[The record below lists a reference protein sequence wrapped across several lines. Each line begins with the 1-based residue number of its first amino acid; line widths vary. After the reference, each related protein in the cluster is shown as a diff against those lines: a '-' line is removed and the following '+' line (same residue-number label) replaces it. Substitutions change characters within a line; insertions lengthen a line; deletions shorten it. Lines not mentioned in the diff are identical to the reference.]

1 MLVSLI
7 VVMIFLS
14 FAVPALIYVK
24 GSDKIKSAKRALTVN
39 IGTYFTAIVSASIMV
54 FASAPVFAAGETANN
69 MSIGTGIAY
78 IAAALCTTAST
89 IAAGKAV
96 GTSASAAI
104 GAISENEKLF
114 GKALIYVAL
123 AEGIALYGLLVS
135 ILIINKL

>member
-7 VVMIFLS
+7 VVMIIMS
-14 FAVPALIYVK
+14 YAVPALIYIK
-24 GSDKIKSAKRALTVN
+24 GSDKIKCAKKALAVN
-39 IGTYFTAIVSASIMV
+39 IGTYFTAILSAFVMAFVSS
-54 FASAPVFAAGETANN
+54 PVFAAGENAAN

-89 IAAGKAV
+89 VAAGKAV
-96 GTSASAAI
+96 GTSATAAI

-135 ILIINKL
+135 ILIINNI